1 MPGFWIFLYRVSPF
15 TYLVSGMLSTALSG
29 TNVTCDPVETLKI
42 DPPANQTCGE
52 YLDAFAEVAK
62 GQIQNRDAFSQ
73 CEYCAMAKT
82 DDFLAQVNS
91 VWDDAWR
98 NFGLM
103 WVYIAFNIAGACLI
117 YWLARVP
124 KGSRQKGSS

>member
-1 MPGFWIFLYRVSPF
+1 
-15 TYLVSGMLSTALSG
+15 MLSTALAG
-29 TNVTCDPVETLKI
+29 TNVVCDSLETLKI

-52 YLDAFAEVAK
+52 YLNAFAEFAK
-62 GQIQNRDAFSQ
+62 GQVQNPDALSQ

-82 DDFLAQVNS
+82 DDFLASVNS
-91 VWDDAWR
+91 FAGDAWR

-103 WVYIAFNIAGACLI
+103 WVYIAFNIVGACLI

-124 KGSRQKGSS
+124 KGSRQKKSS